1 MCIPPPEPQTC
12 ETRASAASS
21 DQTKPERS
29 DGNNS
34 GNSEKERER
43 DRFQMSD
50 VSDDMATEEAE
61 LQQALMQSMV
71 QQLPHQNESN
81 LQASDDDNNTRTFG
95 WEVSS
100 GGKDG
105 HDSELQAV
113 IMQSMAKHE
122 ELSTNVAPDVEAAG
136 SSRECEN
143 NKEQSRR
150 GSDEEDVELARA
162 IAMSLEGGGDS

>member
-1 MCIPPPEPQTC
+1 MCIPPPEPKIC
-12 ETRASAASS
+12 ETRASS
-21 DQTKPERS
+21 DQTKPERF
-29 DGNNS
+29 DGNSS

-50 VSDDMATEEAE
+50 VSDDMVAEETE

-81 LQASDDDNNTRTFG
+81 IQAQDDDNNTRTFG
-95 WEVSS
+95 WKVSS

-105 HDSELQAV
+105 DDSELQAA
-113 IMQSMAKHE
+113 IMESMAKHE
-122 ELSTNVAPDVEAAG
+122 ELSTNAAPNVEAAG
-136 SSRECEN
+136 SSRENEN

-150 GSDEEDVELARA
+150 GSDDEEMELARA
-162 IAMSLEGGGDS
+162 IAMSLEGGGDC